1 MAIKSGDKNVAIK
14 SSDKNVANE
23 ITDKK
28 RKQYDTILSFMQAGV
43 DYRASE
49 FEKLLGV
56 KSSRIRMLLSEMA
69 DQGMIIAEGTNKQ
82 RVYRLNTALE

>member
-1 MAIKSGDKNVAIK
+1 MNK
-14 SSDKNVANE
+14 

-43 DYRASE
+43 DYRASK

-56 KSSRIRMLLSEMA
+56 KSSRIRVILSEMV
-69 DQGMIIAEGTNKQ
+69 DQGMIIADGATNQ
-82 RVYRLNTALE
+82 RVYRLNTDLE